1 MIVLNHRGSGS
12 GSGSGSYLT
21 RSGWYLARAVL
32 KVIWSKEKESK
43 EREEKKLQPV
53 FQAEKVPGGKG
64 GDEGD
69 HGDQAPL
76 QAGKH
81 LEGLSK
87 GKGTC
92 DDHKHR
98 PESLGAEDQ
107 GEEAEEEEEELHEG
121 GEDRRDHLLR
131 IRQTVRT
138 VAISLQIPGKFK
150 NIVHKTICYLTP
162 QTKRRMLVRMWRQYQ
177 KPQ

>member
-1 MIVLNHRGSGS
+1 M
-12 GSGSGSYLT
+12 
-21 RSGWYLARAVL
+21 
-32 KVIWSKEKESK
+32 IWSKEKESK

-53 FQAEKVPGGKG
+53 FQTEKVPGGKDD
-64 GDEGD
+64 DEGD

-92 DDHKHR
+92 DDHKHC
-98 PESLGAEDQ
+98 PESLGAEDK
-107 GEEAEEEEEELHEG
+107 GEEAEEEDEELHEG
-121 GEDRRDHLLR
+121 GEDRSDHLLR
-131 IRQTVRT
+131 IRQTVRA

-150 NIVHKTICYLTP
+150 NIVH
-162 QTKRRMLVRMWRQYQ
+162 
-177 KPQ
+177 